1 MSRKTSGFR
10 MALSGLALLA
20 LTLDGPAVAQTPVV
34 QAAAPQAAKWFV
46 LRHGKTGYCQT
57 ALLVSIGGDYRS
69 RSNLKAGGPFN
80 TQDEALKEKQAL
92 EAEGIC
98 TKA

>member
-1 MSRKTSGFR
+1 MFWKTVLYNS
-10 MALSGLALLA
+10 LLALLLLA
-20 LTLDGPAVAQTPVV
+20 SVPGSQLNAAQTE
-34 QAAAPQAAKWFV
+34 APEARSHIPKWFV

-57 ALLVSIGGDYRS
+57 ALLISIGGDYRN
-69 RSNLKAGGPFN
+69 RTFLKAGGPFS
-80 TQDEALKEKQAL
+80 TQDEALAQKGKL